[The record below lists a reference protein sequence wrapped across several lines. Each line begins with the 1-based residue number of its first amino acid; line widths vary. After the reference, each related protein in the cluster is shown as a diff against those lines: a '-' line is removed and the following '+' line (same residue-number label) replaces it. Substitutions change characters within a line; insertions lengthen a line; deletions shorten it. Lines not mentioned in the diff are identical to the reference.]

1 MPAGTQQAYGKHPV
15 GTINY
20 LVDSK
25 LDKLAKVF
33 RNLVPMKKD
42 G

>member
-1 MPAGTQQAYGKHPV
+1 MPAGTQQAYGKYPAS
-15 GTINY
+15 TINY